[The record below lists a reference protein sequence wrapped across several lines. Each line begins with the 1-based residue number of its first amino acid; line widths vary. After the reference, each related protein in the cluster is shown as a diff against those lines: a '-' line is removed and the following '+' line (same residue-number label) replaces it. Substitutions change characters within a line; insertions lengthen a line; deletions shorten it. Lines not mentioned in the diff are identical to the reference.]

1 MLPSSQMS
9 EIDVLLSQVNVFLSK
24 IDVML
29 SNCPPAQVVH
39 HLVDDPQLGR
49 AREHEGSEE
58 VSGHAGHHLS
68 HISYYVITEPIFHLS
83 RLVHQ

>member
-9 EIDVLLSQVNVFLSK
+9 EIDILLSQVNVFLSK

-58 VSGHAGHHLS
+58 VSGHAGHH
-68 HISYYVITEPIFHLS
+68 IIPICCYVSYEP
-83 RLVHQ
+83 